1 MNRKQTSWVT
11 RAGRTLVALCV
22 LAALAGC
29 RRQETFPVFDV
40 RPALATEAVTDDPDD
55 PAIWHSPADPSRSLI
70 VGTNKVAAPRGA
82 LVVYGLDGKIR
93 QTIDGLDRPNNV
105 DVEYGLALGG
115 RLVDIAVV
123 TERHRSRLR
132 LYRIDPEAG
141 RLEELP
147 PAGGIPVFEGEQGDF
162 AAPMGIALYR
172 RPHDGAIFAVVGRKS
187 GPREGYLWQYR
198 LEDDGSGAVRAVKV
212 RAFGLFSGRGEIEA
226 IAVDDEL
233 GYVYYADEGDGIHKW
248 QADPDHPEAAREL
261 AHFGREGFR
270 GDREGIG
277 IYAREDGTGYVI
289 ATDQVEGNSRYLIFR
304 REGRPGNPH
313 DHTEVIKTVRGG
325 ADATDGIEVTSA
337 ALGPQFPNGL
347 LVAMNSSGKNFLI
360 FAWEEIARAG
370 KPPLVIGR

>member
-1 MNRKQTSWVT
+1 MSGQRISYKT
-11 RAGRTLVALCV
+11 RAGRTLAALCV
-22 LAALAGC
+22 FAAFAAC
-29 RRQETFPVFDV
+29 RRQEAFPVFDV

-55 PAIWHSPADPSRSLI
+55 PAVWYNPADPARSLI

-105 DVEYGLALGG
+105 DIEYGLTLGG
-115 RLVDIAVV
+115 RQVDVAVA

-147 PAGGIPVFEGEQGDF
+147 PAGGLPVFDGEQGDL

-198 LEDDGSGAVRAVKV
+198 LEDDGSGSVRAVKV
-212 RAFGLFSGRGEIEA
+212 RAFGRFSGRGEIEA

-233 GYVYYADEGDGIHKW
+233 GYVYYADEGDGIHKYH
-248 QADPDHPEAAREL
+248 ADPDHPEAAREL
-261 AHFGREGFR
+261 AHFAREGFR

-277 IYAREDGTGYVI
+277 IYAREDGTGYLI
-289 ATDQVEGNSRYLIFR
+289 CTDQVEQNSRYLIFR

-313 DHTEVIKTVRGG
+313 DHGEVIKAVRGG
-325 ADATDGIEVTSA
+325 ADSTDGIEVTSS
-337 ALGPQFPNGL
+337 ALGPRFPNGL
-347 LVAMNSSGKNFLI
+347 VVAMHSSGRNFLL

-370 KPPLVIGR
+370 KPPLLVGR